1 MTNRRKIKVFVITF
15 LLLHV
20 VLLVVFF
27 IITSE
32 ISILV
37 KDQKKIENLKEAP
50 KFLFTGDSHPNRCIE
65 ERNIKNSFNLSFY
78 GENPILTHFRLKY
91 LLEHLNIK
99 PKYIFLQT
107 DITRFSAD
115 YFNRNENHFF
125 YGKYIDYKELLDAE
139 IINHERYLKSI
150 AYLIFPYKELKTVLK
165 KNNMVKIKKGKQ
177 KFSDFSSIQKQINTE
192 LFIKHKLLSNNPK
205 NLYYKDA
212 LIYFRKTI
220 ELCQSHQIKVIGI
233 KYPVTDYYLNT
244 LKHFCGEEML
254 NNPPQD
260 KILLEYNIPIWD
272 FEYQYLTRHDYFFD
286 SHHMNEYGKSAFTT
300 VLKNKIINEFN
311 EK

>member
-1 MTNRRKIKVFVITF
+1 MTKKQKITVFVITF
-15 LLLHV
+15 LLLHAA
-20 VLLVVFF
+20 LVGVFF
-27 IITSE
+27 IITSKT
-32 ISILV
+32 SSLV
-37 KDQKKIENLKEAP
+37 KNQKAFESLKEAP
-50 KFLFTGDSHPNRCIE
+50 KFLFTGDSHPIRCIE
-65 ERNIKNSFNLSFY
+65 ERKIKDSFNLSFY
-78 GENPILTHFRLKY
+78 GENPVLTHFRLKY
-91 LLEHLNIK
+91 LLERLHIK

-125 YGKYIDYKELLDAE
+125 YGKYVNYRELLDAG
-139 IINHERYLKSI
+139 IINYESYLKSYI
-150 AYLIFPYKELKTVLK
+150 YTLVPYIELKTVLK
-165 KNNMVKIKKGKQ
+165 KNKMVKNKKGRQ
-177 KFSDFSSIQKQINTE
+177 KFSDFSETQKQINTE
-192 LFIKHKLLSNNPK
+192 LFIEHKLLSNKPE

-233 KYPVTDYYLNT
+233 KYPVTNYYLNT
-244 LKHFCGEEML
+244 LNHFCGEEML

-272 FEYQYLTRHDYFFD
+272 FEDLYLNRHDYFFD
-286 SHHMNEYGKSAFTT
+286 SHHMNERGKTAFTV

>member
-15 LLLHV
+15 LLLHL

-32 ISILV
+32 TSALV
-37 KDQKKIENLKEAP
+37 KDQKKIESLKEAP

-91 LLEHLNIK
+91 LLERLHIK
-99 PKYIFLQT
+99 PKYIFLQA

-115 YFNRNENHFF
+115 YFNRNENYFF

-150 AYLIFPYKELKTVLK
+150 AYLIFPYIELKTVLK

-205 NLYYKDA
+205 NLYYEDA
-212 LIYFRKTI
+212 LIFFRKTI

-244 LKHFCGEEML
+244 LKQFCGENML
-254 NNPPQD
+254 SNPPQD

-272 FEYQYLTRHDYFFD
+272 FEGQYLDRYDYFFD
-286 SHHMNEYGKSAFTT
+286 SHHMNEDGKTDFTT
-300 VLKNKIINEFN
+300 VLKNKINKEFN